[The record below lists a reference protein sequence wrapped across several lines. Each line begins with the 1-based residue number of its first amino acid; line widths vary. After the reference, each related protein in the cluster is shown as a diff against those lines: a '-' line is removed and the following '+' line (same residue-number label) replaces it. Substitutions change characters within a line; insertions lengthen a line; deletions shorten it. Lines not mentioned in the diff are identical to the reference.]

1 MKRVIWII
9 DSGCS
14 RHMTGDK
21 ALLSQFEEMAGPLVT
36 FGDNI
41 KGFTMGYGNLVSG
54 NISIED
60 VVLVAGLEHIRM
72 EYAASTPS
80 HLLSKAPRHIAIAQY
95 KYGVDIDVFP
105 IATHEIRLEMFDPT
119 SSSTAS
125 IVSCL
130 NRRCDF
136 KSPVIPEKICPY
148 QEKQCKYTLEYGDGS
163 TTSGYYVEDVIHI
176 DRVVG
181 SSVISNITLQLIA
194 FGSGTGDGKTKR
206 LGSLPTYG
214 FIFKCN
220 EIAEKRR
227 EYSSRLEKKIQA
239 KELEEN
245 FLQARTKGETENKSH
260 NTSDICRHVIPT
272 GAKMQSETIDPKP
285 KNLSSFDIEYIPK
298 HGE

>member
-1 MKRVIWII
+1 
-9 DSGCS
+9 
-14 RHMTGDK
+14 
-21 ALLSQFEEMAGPLVT
+21 
-36 FGDNI
+36 
-41 KGFTMGYGNLVSG
+41 
-54 NISIED
+54 
-60 VVLVAGLEHIRM
+60 
-72 EYAASTPS
+72 
-80 HLLSKAPRHIAIAQY
+80 
-95 KYGVDIDVFP
+95 
-105 IATHEIRLEMFDPT
+105 MFDPT

-163 TTSGYYVEDVIHI
+163 TTSGT
-176 DRVVG
+176 RNG
-181 SSVISNITLQLIA
+181 STHSSS
-194 FGSGTGDGKTKR
+194 SGTGDGKTKR